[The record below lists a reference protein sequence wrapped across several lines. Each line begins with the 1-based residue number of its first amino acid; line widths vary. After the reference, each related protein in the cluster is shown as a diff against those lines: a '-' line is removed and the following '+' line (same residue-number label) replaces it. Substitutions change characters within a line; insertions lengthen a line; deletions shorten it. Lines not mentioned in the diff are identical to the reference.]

1 MARVA
6 VCQMTSG
13 PDPDRNLEQALSLI
27 RVAAAEK
34 AELCCLPENFE
45 RMASAGEKLAGAT
58 PIDGAGAV
66 VLNPI
71 REAARELGLWI
82 LAGSFAEKIEGTGK
96 IYNTSALIDAQGEI
110 ASVYRKIHLFDVEIG
125 DGARYRES
133 ELVAPGERLT
143 VAETPVGQLGLSICY
158 DLRFPELYRE
168 LVKLG
173 AELLAVPAAFTSKT
187 GQAHWEVLLRARAIE
202 NQSFVLAPAQTGHH
216 PGGRKTWGH
225 AMIVDPWGAILADA
239 GTDVGVVAAEVNLE
253 QLRELRRTM
262 PVLGHR
268 RL

>member
-13 PDPDRNLEQALSLI
+13 PDLDRNLDQALSLI
-27 RVAAAEK
+27 RVAAAEG
-34 AELCCLPENFE
+34 AQLCCLPENFE
-45 RMASAGEKLAGAT
+45 RMASAAEKQAGAT
-58 PIDGAGAV
+58 PLNGPGAAV
-66 VLNPI
+66 LDPI
-71 REAARELGLWI
+71 RAAARELGLWV
-82 LAGSFAEKIEGTGK
+82 LAGSFAERIDASTK
-96 IYNTSALIDAQGEI
+96 IYNTSALIDDQGEI

-125 DGARYRES
+125 DGAQYRES
-133 ELVAPGERLT
+133 ELVQPGERLT

-158 DLRFPELYRE
+158 DVRFPELYRE

-173 AELLAVPAAFTSKT
+173 AELLAVPAAFTAKT

-202 NQSFVLAPAQTGHH
+202 NQCFVVAPAQTGRH
-216 PGGRKTWGH
+216 PGDRKTWGH
-225 AMIVDPWGAILADA
+225 AMIVDPWGTLLADA
-239 GTDVGVVAAEVNLE
+239 GHEVGVVAAEVNLD

>member
-13 PDPDRNLEQALSLI
+13 PDLDRNLDQALSLI
-27 RVAAAEK
+27 RVAAAEE
-34 AELCCLPENFE
+34 AELVCLPENFE
-45 RMASAGEKLAGAT
+45 RMASAGEKQAGAT
-58 PIDGAGAV
+58 PIDGPGAS
-66 VLNPI
+66 VLDPI
-71 REAARELGLWI
+71 RAVARELGLWI
-82 LAGSFAEKIEGTGK
+82 LAGSFAERIAASSKIH
-96 IYNTSALIDAQGEI
+96 NTSALIDSDGEI

-133 ELVAPGERLT
+133 ELVQPGERLT
-143 VAETPVGQLGLSICY
+143 VAETPVGQLGLSVCY

-173 AELLAVPAAFTSKT
+173 AELLAVPAAFTAKT

-202 NQSFVLAPAQTGHH
+202 NQCFVLAPAQTGRH
-216 PGGRKTWGH
+216 PGDRKTWGH
-225 AMIVDPWGAILADA
+225 AMIVDPWGTVLADA
-239 GTDVGVVAAEVNLE
+239 GTEVGVVAAEVNLE